1 MQRNLNRSA
10 APRKVAGKAR
20 LQSYANRM
28 RPIRDPSQGE
38 GGAKPALHQCASQ
51 FRCLL
56 QRWRAELALH
66 QRESHPAVSCGR
78 WRAKP
83 GHIHVHISQSV
94 APERDL
100 GFIRREVHRK
110 QFHPSRGSKKNK
122 GDPLARYKAVCRF
135 HSVKFAM
142 AAISSCDWTGLERCI

>member
-1 MQRNLNRSA
+1 MERNLNRSA
-10 APRKVAGKAR
+10 GSRKVAGKAR

-28 RPIRDPSQGE
+28 RPIRDPSRGE
-38 GGAKPALHQCASQ
+38 GG
-51 FRCLL
+51 
-56 QRWRAELALH
+56 
-66 QRESHPAVSCGR
+66 
-78 WRAKP
+78 AKP

-110 QFHPSRGSKKNK
+110 QFYPSRGSKKNK